1 MRETHGRIDALVLNG
16 SPVDPVTLRDGAPE
30 HLDRHF
36 AVNVRGAGSGMQAAL
51 GAMGRHGPVMQVRAI
66 AGLMGVM
73 PDGTYAATKAALR
86 SDARTWTA
94 ELAAQDIRLNVG
106 ALGPTE
112 TAVRA
117 RVPEARWARLIAPI
131 RLGRMAR
138 PERGRPRCS
147 C

>member
-1 MRETHGRIDALVLNG
+1 
-16 SPVDPVTLRDGAPE
+16 
-30 HLDRHF
+30 
-36 AVNVRGAGSGMQAAL
+36 
-51 GAMGRHGPVMQVRAI
+51 MQVRAI

-138 PERGRPRCS
+138 LKKGAATLFLLSDEVSVVAGAEPCVDGGMRQISLPGLGFSVSAPDSLHPRKRTGGNPPV
-147 C
+147 